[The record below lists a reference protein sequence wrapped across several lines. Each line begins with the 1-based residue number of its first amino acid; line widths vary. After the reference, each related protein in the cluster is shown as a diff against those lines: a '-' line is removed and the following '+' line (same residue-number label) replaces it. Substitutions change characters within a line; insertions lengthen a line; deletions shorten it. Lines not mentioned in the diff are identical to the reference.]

1 LRSSWRRRGKRREE
15 MPPNGNEEFSR
26 LLAGRS
32 FQKVDGLVAL
42 ETSKV
47 MMDGEIAAG
56 DRVELF
62 RLPDG
67 RTMLSKAAVDSSEL
81 KIERI
86 SGSYIYFDPEI
97 NIIAE

>member
-1 LRSSWRRRGKRREE
+1 LWTRRGKRREG
-15 MPPNGNEEFSR
+15 MPSSESGEFSQ

-32 FQKVDGLVAL
+32 FQKVDGMVAL

-47 MMDGEIAAG
+47 IFDSALVAG
-56 DRVELF
+56 DKVELF

-67 RTMLSKAAVDSSEL
+67 RTMLSKADPDSSEL

-86 SGSYIYFDPEI
+86 SKAYIYFDPEI
-97 NIIAE
+97 KLIAE